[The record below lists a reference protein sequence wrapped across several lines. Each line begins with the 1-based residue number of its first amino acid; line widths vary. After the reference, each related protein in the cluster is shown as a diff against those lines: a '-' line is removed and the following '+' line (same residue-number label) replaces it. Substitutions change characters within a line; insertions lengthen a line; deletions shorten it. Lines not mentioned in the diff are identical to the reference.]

1 MTWQLGPGE
10 RVGLIGPNG
19 SGKSTLLDLLA
30 GVDEAGVAVLVSRL
44 RRRLEQ
50 AGRRSW

>member
-30 GVDEAGVAVLVSRL
+30 GVDEAG
-44 RRRLEQ
+44 E
-50 AGRRSW
+50 GRGPGERGEGGGPR